1 MQTTLICPACGQ
13 TIAIELSG
21 PSDTPQ
27 SCPKCRQP
35 VEIPRGIA
43 TLPTPQIPGSSA
55 PERTPADQAGPAEAY
70 EDEGTSDEDVQHTSE
85 HVSARALPWLV
96 STTIHAAIAL
106 LLTVLVAVTIQN
118 DDDIETI
125 LPPKVGP
132 DTEMPRPIDDLIAER
147 DSDATEVKPTDKRF
161 SDEPQGEVMG
171 DGVQGEENPNVYGV
185 AGLAGDD
192 GPGLGDG
199 TRAGS
204 GPRGRRVFNPE
215 ADCVVY
221 VIDRSGSMHGTFD
234 DIEYELRRS
243 IASLR
248 YDPAEGVRQQFYVV
262 LFADGGA
269 IELSG
274 RKMMDATDENK
285 IRILEALENIEPQG
299 KTDPIPALKR
309 AFGAL
314 RGVSRDKVCSIE
326 LLTDG
331 SFPDNAAALEAIEEF
346 NDSRRVRI
354 NTVLYGSRP
363 REAEDVL
370 TQIAQRNGGRYKYVS
385 PDEF

>member
-1 MQTTLICPACGQ
+1 MQTTLICPACGK
-13 TIAIELSG
+13 TIAIELFG
-21 PSDTPQ
+21 PSESPQ
-27 SCPKCRQP
+27 TCPECCQP
-35 VEIPRGIA
+35 VDIPEGIA
-43 TLPTPQIPGSSA
+43 TLPTPQIPESSA
-55 PERTPADQAGPAEAY
+55 PERTAALQAGPEEAY
-70 EDEGTSDEDVQHTSE
+70 ADEGSPDEDAQDTPE

-106 LLTVLVAVTIQN
+106 LLTVLVAVTLQS
-118 DDDIETI
+118 ETDAETFI
-125 LPPKVGP
+125 PPNVGP
-132 DTEMPRPIDDLIAER
+132 DAEMPKIFEELIAEC

-161 SDEPQGEVMG
+161 TDEPQGDVIG
-171 DGVQGEENPNVYGV
+171 DGVEGEENPNVYGV
-185 AGLAGDD
+185 AGLAGD
-192 GPGLGDG
+192 GEPGLGDG
-199 TRAGS
+199 TGVGS
-204 GPRGRRVFNPE
+204 GPRGRRVFNNE

-243 IASLR
+243 ISSLR
-248 YDPAEGVRQQFYVV
+248 YDPAEGVKQQFYVV

-274 RKMMDATDENK
+274 RKMMNATDENK
-285 IRILEALENIEPQG
+285 IKILNALEEIEPQG

-314 RGVSRDKVCSIE
+314 RGVGRDKICSIE

-331 SFPDNAAALEAIEEF
+331 SFPDNAAALEAIDEF

-370 TQIAQRNGGRYKYVS
+370 TQIAERNGGRYKYVS